1 MRLRHARLLELLGVA
16 LLLIVSFQN
25 CARLGFNSGRDA
37 ESQKMGGTGTDGKV
51 YASYDVCNSGQVDVA
66 SKVLISSDGQSAS
79 VLRANCIDL
88 HEATP
93 VALTDLQFASDDNS
107 IFKLDGKVFDEQK
120 GLPDQRVTTELCGA
134 GATEVRVWKTLTSPS
149 AIFAKVA
156 QANGAGS
163 EVLLMEA
170 TAGGYQSLPAQP
182 SRLNLAVSNGTA
194 SLSYAI
200 DGGTPQSVSGLNC
213 VIQPMPPPTPPQ
225 LALAPPPG
233 YTANLLIFE
242 DRFSGP
248 SLDSSKWIPQIADQ
262 NGIFRQSVPAPYS
275 ATNAGG
281 YNAEFYDPAHVL
293 TGPSGLSLIATR
305 DSTFPGYSWRSACVS
320 THGLFYL
327 QSGYLQFRARFPDS
341 SSGMWAS
348 VHLEEGG
355 ASLGVAISGFLGSGN
370 VNQVVSM
377 ANGNS
382 QFHVNTGKNLSA
394 GYHVYGI
401 EYRPGVSVK
410 TYVDGVLTATFTNNI
425 PTGAY
430 EVVINLQVAQN
441 AETWHTVTSA
451 ATPLT
456 NEFNISEIQAYQLP

>member
-1 MRLRHARLLELLGVA
+1 LVTLLGTA
-16 LLLIVSFQN
+16 LLLILSFQN
-25 CARLGFNSGRDA
+25 CARLGFNSGGHPDS
-37 ESQKMGGTGTDGKV
+37 EKMGGTGTDGKA
-51 YASYDVCNSGQVDVA
+51 YASYDACDSGQVDVA
-66 SKVLISSDGQSAS
+66 SKVLISPDGKSAN
-79 VLRANCIDL
+79 VVRLNCQDL
-88 HEATP
+88 PEAQP

-107 IFKLDGKVFDEQK
+107 VLKLDGKVFDQQK
-120 GLPDQRVTTELCGA
+120 GLPDQRVTTEFCGA
-134 GATEVRVWKTLTSPS
+134 SADTAEVRVWKSLTSPS

-156 QANGAGS
+156 QKNGGGS
-163 EVLLMEA
+163 EILLVEA

-182 SRLNLAVSNGTA
+182 SQLTLTINNGTG

-200 DGGTPQSVSGLNC
+200 DGGTPQSISGLNC
-213 VIQPMPPPTPPQ
+213 AAQAMPPPKPPQ
-225 LALAPPPG
+225 MALAPPSG
-233 YTANLLIFE
+233 YAANLLIFE
-242 DRFSGP
+242 DRFNGP
-248 SLDSSKWIPQIADQ
+248 SLDSTKWIPQIADQ

-275 ATNAGG
+275 AANAGG

-293 TGPSGLSLIATR
+293 TSSSGLSLIATR
-305 DSTFPGYSWRSACVS
+305 DSTFAGYSWRSGCVS

-348 VHLEEGG
+348 VNLEEGG
-355 ASLGVAISGFLGSGN
+355 PSIGVATSGFLGSGS
-370 VNQVVSM
+370 VNQIVSM
-377 ANGNS
+377 ANGNT
-382 QFHVNTGKNLSA
+382 QAHVNTGMDLSD

-410 TYVDGVLTATFTNNI
+410 TYVDGVLTATFTSDV

-441 AETWHTVTSA
+441 ASAWHTVTSA
-451 ATPLT
+451 VTPLT